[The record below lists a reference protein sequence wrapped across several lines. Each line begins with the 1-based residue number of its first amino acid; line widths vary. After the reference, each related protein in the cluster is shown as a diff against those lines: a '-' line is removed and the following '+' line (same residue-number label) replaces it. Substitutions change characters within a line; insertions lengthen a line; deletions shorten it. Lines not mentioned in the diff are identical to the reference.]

1 MQAKLKGG
9 HKSSNQESSAFTG
22 QSGSSFKQNRVH
34 HTMDMAEELGE
45 GVLDH
50 QFKNGDGIPGIGE
63 ISNLRKSLKTMMRDR
78 I

>member
-9 HKSSNQESSAFTG
+9 QISSNQESSAFTG
-22 QSGSSFKQNRVH
+22 QSGSSFKPHRVH
-34 HTMDMAEELGE
+34 HAREMAEELRE
-45 GVLDH
+45 GVLDQ
-50 QFKNGDGIPGIGE
+50 QFNGDGIPGIGE

>member
-9 HKSSNQESSAFTG
+9 QISSNQESSAFTG
-22 QSGSSFKQNRVH
+22 QSGSSFKPHRVH
-34 HTMDMAEELGE
+34 HAREIAEELGE
-45 GVLDH
+45 GVLDQ
-50 QFKNGDGIPGIGE
+50 QFNDGGVIPGIAE